1 VAAAAAWADVNDRA
15 DVDAVLAHVES
26 NIRTELDQAL
36 ADAAAQGA
44 MDETLALLA
53 RLTVE
58 NAAAEYRSSALSALA
73 RSEPAETEARLA
85 YEAKMRSSA
94 HRYATRA
101 AAKEAAAEVAQQA
114 RERTARHLLSTRTA
128 AVRAWQ
134 FADAAQLA
142 GPTAPV
148 AATVTP
154 VVPVTPVAVADSEP
168 DPYVAGAARA
178 RAAMRGR
185 ARR

>member
-1 VAAAAAWADVNDRA
+1 
-15 DVDAVLAHVES
+15 
-26 NIRTELDQAL
+26 
-36 ADAAAQGA
+36 
-44 MDETLALLA
+44 
-53 RLTVE
+53 VE
-58 NAAAEYRSSALSALA
+58 NAAAECRSSALSVLA

-101 AAKEAAAEVAQQA
+101 DAKEAAEVAQQA

-128 AVRAWQ
+128 AVRAGQ
-134 FADAAQLA
+134 FAAAQLA
-142 GPTAPV
+142 APTAPV

-154 VVPVTPVAVADSEP
+154 VVPVTPVAAADSEP
-168 DPYVAGAARA
+168 DPYAAGAARA

-185 ARR
+185 ARQ